1 MTTLDSNTPHRHQRR
16 TPPAA
21 RGETATWLTGG
32 ALVTSL
38 MLIVSIVALIVYHG
52 GKTFWPGPVQLITT
66 VDGES
71 FLGVPLDVESVAAE
85 EGDGLRQ
92 RFRVGN
98 RDLGQE
104 SFEWVDR
111 ADITNTESPESAW
124 FVEREDWGVFMGFPE
139 AILETPIDP
148 TEDAQPLLLASGVE
162 EVEAEFARLHRDA
175 ERRRSEIHRL
185 NDVEAPRLQD
195 KLNQIKWSRRKIELQ
210 RARTSEAGLSMPLW
224 IGSLLGLGLSIGLTA
239 WFFRAVQRTTR
250 GTRQRKQVRFAS
262 VLALGL
268 TIAMGLAVLL
278 EHPWASRPMSE
289 TRATASLAKLDEN
302 QANLTRSLDQTL
314 EELRTLRLE
323 DERTRIVIRDPRT
336 DRFAPESRST
346 PDTPLRLSQVI
357 RVVPSNQ
364 LSLLDRIGVY
374 LARWGEFLT
383 VEPRSD
389 GAEGGVFPI
398 IVGTVILTLL
408 LNICV
413 VPLGVIAALY
423 LREYARQGTFTS
435 IIRIAINNLAGVP
448 SIVYGMFGLGFF
460 CYFLGGYIDGGAST
474 PIPRGSWWVGVGFT
488 FVFVLL
494 GAAATMFAAAT
505 PGKQLTA
512 FQRSMRAACWIL
524 WTLAILSA
532 GRLIFTSPYFE
543 GFFAHKLPESSTM
556 GSRGI
561 LWAALTLALLTLP
574 VVIVATEEAIA
585 AVPNSMREGS
595 LACGASKWQT
605 IRRIVLPSS
614 LPGVMTGA
622 ILAMARGAGEVAP
635 LMLVGAVNFA
645 PGLPVSGEA
654 PFLHGDR
661 TFMHLGFH
669 IYSLGFQSPDVE
681 AAKPLV
687 WTTTLLLI
695 LIVLFLNLIAVF
707 IRGRLRNQ
715 MTAASI

>member
-1 MTTLDSNTPHRHQRR
+1 MTATPSNQPARHQRR

-32 ALVTSL
+32 ALVACVV
-38 MLIVSIVALIVYHG
+38 LIVAIVALIVYHG
-52 GKTFWPGPVQLITT
+52 GKTFWPRPVESVTLNS
-66 VDGES
+66 GET
-71 FLGVPLDVESVAAE
+71 FLGVPLNSEPSEAT
-85 EGDGLRQ
+85 GGLRT
-92 RFRVGN
+92 RYRVGN

-111 ADITNTESPESAW
+111 TDISESAPAAGAW
-124 FVEREDWGVFMGFPE
+124 YVEREDWGIFLGYPE
-139 AILETPIDP
+139 AILLYPEQAS
-148 TEDAQPLLLASGVE
+148 DAQPPQALAEGH
-162 EVEAEFARLHRDA
+162 EAVREAFDRLHARA
-175 ERRRSEIHRL
+175 VQRRNEIRYL
-185 NDVEAPRLQD
+185 NDVEAPGLQHRL
-195 KLNQIKWSRRKIELQ
+195 NEIEWARRKVEHDRESERAGTGLSVTLWLALMLVGAGGVWWSLRLSA
-210 RARTSEAGLSMPLW
+210 RARRTSRADPLRK
-224 IGSLLGLGLSIGLTA
+224 IRQLASIAT
-239 WFFRAVQRTTR
+239 
-250 GTRQRKQVRFAS
+250 
-262 VLALGL
+262 LALSFGL
-268 TIAMGLAVLL
+268 VLGAAL
-278 EHPWASRPMSE
+278 EHPWAGTRLSESQVQSR
-289 TRATASLAKLDEN
+289 LN
-302 QANLTRSLDQTL
+302 TL
-314 EELRTLRLE
+314 EARTDRIQEELRDTLDRLRTLRQ
-323 DERTRIVIRDPRT
+323 DDARVRIVIRDPRT
-336 DRFAPESRST
+336 DRIAPESRSER
-346 PDTPLRLSQVI
+346 DTPLRLSQVI
-357 RVVPSNQ
+357 RVVPGTD
-364 LSLLDRIGVY
+364 LSFGDKVGVY
-374 LARWGEFLT
+374 LSRWGEFLSE
-383 VEPRSD
+383 EPRAD

-460 CYFLGGYIDGGAST
+460 CYFLGGFIDEGPSA
-474 PIPRGSWWVGVGFT
+474 PLPRGSWWVGVGVT
-488 FVFVLL
+488 LTLVVL
-494 GAAATMFAAAT
+494 GAGATMLST
-505 PGKQLTA
+505 HPPGLPPSKRERLA
-512 FQRSMRAACWIL
+512 KSASWLL
-524 WTLAILSA
+524 WTGAVVGA
-532 GRLIFTSPYFE
+532 GWMVFTSPYFS
-543 GFFAHKLPESSTM
+543 GFFGHKLPESSTM
-556 GSRGI
+556 GGRGI

-645 PGLPVSGEA
+645 PALPVSGEF

-669 IYSLGFQSPDVE
+669 IYSLGFQSPDSE

-695 LIVLFLNLIAVF
+695 LIVLILNLVAVF
-707 IRGRLRNQ
+707 IRTKLRGQ
-715 MTAASI
+715 MSAASI